1 MSRRISVRVIPNAG
15 RDQVVGLHDGV
26 LKIKL
31 QAVPED
37 GKANKALCELLAK
50 HFGCLKRKVTIV
62 AGEKSRNK
70 VIEVPGEI
78 SLL

>member
-1 MSRRISVRVIPNAG
+1 MARRLSVRVIPNAG
-15 RDQVVGLHDGV
+15 RDQVIGLQDNV

-50 HFGCLKRKVTIV
+50 HFGCHKRSVRIV

-70 VIEVPGEI
+70 IVEIEG
-78 SLL
+78 

>member
-1 MSRRISVRVIPNAG
+1 MSRRLCVRVIPNAG
-15 RDQVVGLHDGV
+15 RDEVVGLHDGV

-37 GKANKALCELLAK
+37 GKANKALCLLLAK
-50 HFGCLKRKVTIV
+50 HFGCHKREVRIV

-70 VIEVPGEI
+70 VVEVSGLI
-78 SLL
+78 K